1 MEERKGTLWKRRKW
15 KVQKNSANL
24 EKKCMTSEKKKP
36 YKFLSTENF
45 VHLKILHILPV
56 KNFCIALFPAEIQS
70 IKVPVARERG
80 GRRECKPSPRLRL
93 SSSHNVSYLKLR
105 ARITSKRLEILKN
118 VQLTKRSARYS
129 ASFQRFRKKWKATV
143 FGKNVAK

>member
-1 MEERKGTLWKRRKW
+1 MSGGAEGNT
-15 KVQKNSANL
+15 L
-24 EKKCMTSEKKKP
+24 EKKKMESAKKFGKLRKKMYDVRKKKP

-129 ASFQRFRKKWKATV
+129 ASFQRFRKK
-143 FGKNVAK
+143 